1 MVPRPY
7 HVLPGRTADVA
18 ILAVAACLSLY
29 LYIRPALRDRPVQ
42 RKFVTSGAR
51 ESSTQAASHPQ
62 TVDGLPYAPDVFPGG
77 REVESEYGTIKVF
90 EWGPEAG
97 EKVLLMHGI
106 GTPCIAL
113 GDMAKEFVRR
123 GCRVMLFGESL
134 PPNYLS
140 LYLPTYLPT
149 SLLSKLALA
158 VFSLHWLPRPV
169 SETAPPPPPEG
180 WLLMRADFFGRGYSD
195 APVDLPY
202 DERLYTSQIL
212 LVLASSGLSWT
223 GSSAFHL
230 VGYSL
235 GGALAASFAA
245 YHANILRSLTL
256 VCPGGLVR
264 SSHVGLLSRLLYS
277 GRLLPNCLTMALVRR
292 RLDPKRGS
300 NADVPEGD
308 DADVDVDFDQVS
320 ISCENPAVKVGHVVR
335 WQLAENEGF
344 AEAYLST
351 VRNAPI
357 YGQHDGPWRRLAEQL
372 SSRRRARAGAET
384 PAGLEA
390 GRICLILA
398 ENDPIVVAEEW
409 IEDARKVLGEDGVV
423 AHVLKG
429 GHEIAIS
436 RGRDVADVAF
446 AAWNGKDE
454 SRL

>member
-123 GCRVMLFGESL
+123 GCRVMLF
-134 PPNYLS
+134 
-140 LYLPTYLPT
+140 
-149 SLLSKLALA
+149 
-158 VFSLHWLPRPV
+158 
-169 SETAPPPPPEG
+169 
-180 WLLMRADFFGRGYSD
+180 DFFGRGYSD